1 MRSRNACDSD
11 DDKGRRV
18 LGGGLRWEAR
28 HVGAGIMMNDSATC
42 RTCAYILHAARRII
56 RIRSMDGEYV

>member
-28 HVGAGIMMNDSATC
+28 HVGAGIMMNDCNVPNVCVYLTC
-42 RTCAYILHAARRII
+42 STSYHTYTF
-56 RIRSMDGEYV
+56 DGW